1 MVRTPVTASNAFCQ
15 RREPITEI
23 KYYAIVHGH
32 VSVPAPV
39 VTVIFFGNGKD
50 NLRTIITSPHHLTAH
65 QCSLIKTHPKPQR

>member
-15 RREPITEI
+15 RREPNTEI

-39 VTVIFFGNGKD
+39 VTVIF
-50 NLRTIITSPHHLTAH
+50 LETERTISTPLSHHL
-65 QCSLIKTHPKPQR
+65 II